1 MEQLKEHLSRLSER
15 ELDLGHEGVIA
26 SLSKMRDEL
35 NKFRI
40 NSPDEE
46 EQ

>member
-1 MEQLKEHLSRLSER
+1 MEQLKEHLSRLNER
-15 ELDLGHEGVIA
+15 EIDLGHEGVMA

-40 NSPDEE
+40 NSPDEKE
-46 EQ
+46 E